1 MAARKPDIQYI
12 TQFYVHGSEARV
24 LELKPGRK
32 KNKTVLPESAP
43 QKKIRISIDPVAICG
58 IVVAAVML
66 VLMLVGMI
74 QYLGVCQE
82 NRAMKDLVVSLQ
94 NENTKLTQEY
104 EAGYDLEDIRTKAL
118 AIGMIPKDQV
128 QVVTIH
134 PVVPEVEKEPSLW
147 ENICWYFNQ
156 LFA

>member
-1 MAARKPDIQYI
+1 
-12 TQFYVHGSEARV
+12 
-24 LELKPGRK
+24 
-32 KNKTVLPESAP
+32 
-43 QKKIRISIDPVAICG
+43 
-58 IVVAAVML
+58 
-66 VLMLVGMI
+66 
-74 QYLGVCQE
+74 
-82 NRAMKDLVVSLQ
+82 MKDLVVSLQ

-134 PVVPEVEKEPSLW
+134 PVVPEVEEEPSLW